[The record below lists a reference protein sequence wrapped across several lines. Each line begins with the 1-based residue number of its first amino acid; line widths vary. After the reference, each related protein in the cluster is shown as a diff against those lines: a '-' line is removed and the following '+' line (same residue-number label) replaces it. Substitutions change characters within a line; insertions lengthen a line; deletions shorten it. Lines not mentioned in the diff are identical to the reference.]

1 MKEYLKYFISI
12 IIGIIVACFLYGNI
26 SDDVL
31 LINLDLN

>member
-12 IIGIIVACFLYGNI
+12 IIGIIMACFLYNNI

-31 LINLDLN
+31 LISLN